1 MLIQPANRKMMIWLL
16 ITSLFLLAFVIILV
30 FVTGNTSPDEE
41 AFTVIAPYIS
51 EDRTVFMQNISF
63 LSNHRFLIP
72 ANLFFIAYLLSRK
85 DKWGAFTAA
94 LVALSSL
101 GLMSLLKNLIGRHRP
116 ANSLVQGITN
126 FGFPSGHALM
136 GVAFYGLLIWWI
148 MDNIKD
154 KWQKRIMI
162 SFLLF
167 LLFLIG
173 FSRVYLRVH
182 YPTDVIAGYCI
193 GTAWLISCLWLMDKV
208 RRRKN

>member
-1 MLIQPANRKMMIWLL
+1 
-16 ITSLFLLAFVIILV
+16 
-30 FVTGNTSPDEE
+30 
-41 AFTVIAPYIS
+41 
-51 EDRTVFMQNISF
+51 
-63 LSNHRFLIP
+63 
-72 ANLFFIAYLLSRK
+72 
-85 DKWGAFTAA
+85 
-94 LVALSSL
+94 
-101 GLMSLLKNLIGRHRP
+101 
-116 ANSLVQGITN
+116 VQGITN

-182 YPTDVIAGYCI
+182 YLTDVIAGYCI